1 MNAYLN
7 YLLEA
12 SIGLSLFLLIYIIL
26 LKKETDF
33 AVKRVFLLAVI
44 IISITAPLFKF
55 NTQDS
60 PVPSLN
66 FSVPAETIPTIFL
79 GASDTQAPSTIRL
92 WEAVAI
98 LYGIG
103 LLLFM
108 VAFLVK
114 VAKIFSAVRQSPQ
127 YRFNNHTIVEL
138 QGNFSPFSFFNYIF
152 IGSSTPLTD
161 AEKEQVFTHEAI
173 HARLYHSIDILLIN
187 TLGII
192 FWFNPIIR
200 FYKKIF
206 VQLHEF
212 EADARAVEKHD
223 VDDYC
228 SLVAKVALQSADFRL
243 ANHFSN
249 SLTIKRIE
257 MMRTLKQKIKN
268 WKIIAAS
275 AIVPV
280 FFFVVSCQDQVEGIQ
295 KAEATAYPANVQ
307 QTLDKLKSESP
318 KDRFIVVSPTGHN
331 PEDFKGHENHISV
344 INGEF
349 VYEAN
354 LITVVNSDKKDA
366 SGNTSRYLILQ
377 YTENN
382 VSSKSQAEADEMID
396 KIVEEVPQGDPVFL
410 VVEKAPTYPGGLDKM
425 NAFIFQNLKYPQ
437 QAVQDNTE
445 GSVFVSFIVEKDGNV
460 SEANIIKGI
469 SKECDAEA
477 LRVVKQLGTWT
488 PGMQSGKPVRVRFV
502 IPIKFKL

>member
-12 SIGLSLFLLIYIIL
+12 SIGLSLFLLIYVIL

-33 AVKRVFLLAVI
+33 AVKRKFLLAVM
-44 IISITAPLFKF
+44 IISITAPLFQFK
-55 NTQDS
+55 TQDS
-60 PVPSLN
+60 PVPSFN
-66 FSVPAETIPTIFL
+66 FSIPEEQIPTIFL
-79 GASDTQAPSTIRL
+79 DAADASTSSAFGL
-92 WEAVAI
+92 WEIMAI

-103 LLLFM
+103 LLLFLA
-108 VAFLVK
+108 AFLVR
-114 VAKIFSAVRQSPQ
+114 VSRIFSAIRKSPG
-127 YRFNNHTIVEL
+127 YSYNSHTIIEL

-152 IGSSTPLTD
+152 IGSSSPLTD
-161 AEKEQVFTHEAI
+161 DEKEKIFTHEAI
-173 HARLYHSIDILLIN
+173 HARLYHSIDILLVN

-192 FWFNPIIR
+192 FWFNPVIR

-223 VDDYC
+223 VDEYC

-295 KAEATAYPANVQ
+295 TTEAAAYPANVQ
-307 QTLDKLKSESP
+307 QTLDKLKAESP
-318 KDRFIVVSPTGHN
+318 KDKFIVVSPTGHN
-331 PEDFKGHENHISV
+331 PEDFKGHENHVSM
-344 INGEF
+344 INGEY

-354 LITVVNSDKKDA
+354 LITVVTTDKKDA
-366 SGNTSRYLILQ
+366 NGNTGKYLILQ
-377 YTENN
+377 YTTSNKLP
-382 VSSKSQAEADEMID
+382 SKNQSELGEV
-396 KIVEEVPQGDPVFL
+396 VEEEITEGDPVFL
-410 VVEKAPTYPGGLDKM
+410 VVEKAPTYPGGFDKM
-425 NAFIFQNLKYPQ
+425 NEFIFENMKYPQ
-437 QAVQDNTE
+437 KAVQDNVE
-445 GSVFVSFIVEKDGNV
+445 GSVFVSFIVEKDGHV
-460 SEANIIKGI
+460 SNAMIIKGI

-477 LRVVKQLGTWT
+477 LRVVKQLGNWT
-488 PGMQSGKPVRVRFV
+488 PGMQSGRAVRVKFV
-502 IPIKFKL
+502 MPVKFKL